1 VTSGPRASFFFLIK
15 LFIDWMTHVGLVGL
29 LLQRGLDVLALGLR
43 ERRRDAT
50 VSPRFIELALIDRL
64 YPHIVLAH
72 T

>member
-1 VTSGPRASFFFLIK
+1 
-15 LFIDWMTHVGLVGL
+15 MTHVGLVGL